1 MKKIIEVQQGSPEWH
16 EFRAKSFGA
25 SEAAAMLGM
34 SSYKTRSQLLKEKA
48 TGLVPEVDAATQARF
63 DRGHQYESVA
73 RPWAEEIIGEDLF
86 PVTLAL
92 EIEGITLS
100 ASMDGLTMLEDA
112 GWEHKTL
119 NAALAES
126 LANGIIPDEY
136 LPQLEQQLLVSGAER
151 ILFMASS
158 GDRGAMA
165 SAWYESNTEIRARLI
180 AGWKQFAADLAD
192 YRHEEP
198 DDVVTGKA
206 PDSLPA
212 LHIEVT
218 GMVTASNLEQFKV
231 HALAV
236 IGGINRDLQTDED
249 FADAEKT
256 VKWLGDVENRLD
268 AAKEHALSQTASI
281 DQLFKTLDDI
291 KENARRTRLDLGKLV
306 KDRKE
311 ARREEIRREGV
322 DAYRSHIDALN
333 ARLERVML
341 PDIAAD
347 FAGVMKGK
355 RTIESLKDAVSVE
368 LARVKIASNALA
380 DRMESNLKLID
391 KAGFPFLFADI
402 QQLAMKDPGDLAELI
417 NARIANHQAEEKR
430 KEDEQR
436 ERIRREEEARAQREA
451 EARAEQER
459 ERIRQEERAT
469 AQREA
474 DAKAQAV
481 SESAKPHPDT
491 VSNVPESV
499 KPRVR
504 QQQEPAKTR
513 PTDQE
518 IITALATMYNVNR
531 STVIEWIATM
541 DLQKAA

>member
-48 TGLVPEVDAATQARF
+48 TGLVPEVDAATHARF
-63 DRGHQYESVA
+63 DRGHEYESIA
-73 RPWAEEIIGEDLF
+73 RPWAEEIVGEDLY
-86 PVTLAL
+86 PVTLSM
-92 EIEGITLS
+92 EIDGITLS

-119 NAALAES
+119 NATLAES

-158 GDRGAMA
+158 GDRSTMV
-165 SAWYESNTEIRARLI
+165 SAWYESYADIRARLI
-180 AGWKQFAADLAD
+180 AGWKQFAADLAE
-192 YRHEEP
+192 YQHQEAEFIP
-198 DDVVTGKA
+198 SGKA

-218 GMVTASNLEQFKV
+218 GMVTASNLEQFKAT
-231 HALAV
+231 ALAV
-236 IGGINRDLQTDED
+236 IGGINKDLQTDED

-256 VKWLGDVENRLD
+256 VKWLGDVESRLD

-281 DQLFKTLDDI
+281 DQLFKALDDI

-311 ARREEIRREGV
+311 SRREEIRREGV

-333 ARLERVML
+333 ARLERVRL

-355 RTIESLKDAVSVE
+355 RSIASLQDAVSVE
-368 LARVKIASNALA
+368 LARVKIASNEMA
-380 DRMESNLKLID
+380 DRMASNLNLID
-391 KAGFPFLFADI
+391 KAGFHFLFADV

-417 NARIANHQAEEKR
+417 NARIANHHAEEKR

-451 EARAEQER
+451 EAMAEKER
-459 ERIRQEERAT
+459 QRIREEE
-469 AQREA
+469 Q
-474 DAKAQAV
+474 AKARA
-481 SESAKPHPDT
+481 AMDDRTHPEAA
-491 VSNVPESV
+491 SNVPESV

-504 QQQEPAKTR
+504 QQAANSR
-513 PTDQE
+513 PSDEQ
-518 IITALATMYNVNR
+518 IISTLAAAYRVDHA
-531 STVIEWIATM
+531 TVVGWLKSMDFAAIA
-541 DLQKAA
+541 A